1 MVGSSRSEAFG
12 LVRSPRATA
21 AECRRP
27 PTSSS
32 FIMELNRRRANRN
45 IGSSGMKH
53 SALMGRGASKGL
65 LLLLLA
71 LVALSL
77 FSGAVS
83 ASAAITQTQVSSANG
98 EIQSAFTSAYAAEK
112 SGGNVTSLTAE
123 LNEAVQ
129 LVQKAMAE
137 NATSPAQASVDLANA
152 TLIAQGVV
160 SAAGPVGQQGAAN
173 RQSQVYLS
181 TGSAAVII
189 AVAALIYAF
198 GDRIFHRIWLL
209 LYGNYV
215 VSKIG

>member
-1 MVGSSRSEAFG
+1 MVGSGRSEALG
-12 LVRSPRATA
+12 LVRTSRTKA
-21 AECRRP
+21 AERRRP

-45 IGSSGMKH
+45 VGSSEMKH

-65 LLLLLA
+65 LLLLLT

-83 ASAAITQTQVSSANG
+83 AAAAITQTQVSSANG

-112 SGGNVTSLTAE
+112 SGGNVSSLTTQ

-129 LVQKAMAE
+129 LVQKAVVE
-137 NATSPAQASVDLANA
+137 NATNPAQASADLANA
-152 TLIAQGVV
+152 TLIAQGVAT
-160 SAAGPVGQQGAAN
+160 AAGPVGRQGAAS

-189 AVAALIYAF
+189 AVAALTYAF
-198 GDRIFHRIWLL
+198 GDRILHRVWLL
-209 LYGNYV
+209 LYGNHV